1 MLYDE
6 LVQPGE
12 YICHYGVKGQKWGV
26 RHEENK
32 KANILGRAATSLRWA
47 NKHSQDWLN
56 SAQKKYDK
64 KPTPKNK
71 KALDIAK
78 EVNKRISK
86 DAKISLKDL
95 NKHYNEL
102 VKKYGQDSVKDIR
115 YDKQGNINDYS
126 RAQVVLGGAASW
138 ATAAL
143 MAVAMSGFTGSV
155 GVGIG
160 VNPYPSPYNVGRQ
173 IYMQTYRQVAKEM
186 KNN

>member
-1 MLYDE
+1 MLYDD

-32 KANILGRAATSLRWA
+32 KADILGRAATSLRYA
-47 NKHSQDWLN
+47 NRRSADWLA

-64 KPTPKNK
+64 KPTAKNK

-86 DAKISLKDL
+86 SASTSLKDL
-95 NKHYNEL
+95 NNHYNEL
-102 VKKYGQDSVKDIR
+102 VKKYGQESVKDIR

-126 RAQVVLGGAASW
+126 RGHVVFGAA
-138 ATAAL
+138 AGAAVT
-143 MAVAMSGFTGSV
+143 MAVAMSAFTGGV
-155 GVGIG
+155 GVGVG
-160 VNPYPSPYNVGRQ
+160 VNPYPSPYNVGNTVFA
-173 IYMQTYRQVAKEM
+173 QTYRQVAREM